1 MLEFVVWDV
10 QHGNA
15 IYMKTPNGRN
25 VMFDIGTGSYASG
38 AEFSPLSHL
47 KYNWGVD
54 CLHYLV
60 ISHPHADH
68 ISDIRN
74 MFDLN
79 LAPYVLHRPRGID
92 SDLISR
98 SNQDEYSDLVELY
111 LGVDRTYV
119 DPVSRELD
127 PSDPA
132 NYGGVQMN
140 FFHQFKNGTS
150 NLNNYSVVAV
160 IEYAGEKIIIPGDI
174 ETAGWKVLLERGDF
188 QEAVRGTT
196 VFVASHHGREAGFDS
211 DVFNYF
217 KPHVVIVSDGRF
229 SDTSITNRYGNHAQG
244 FTVTSRSTGYL
255 DTRYVL
261 TTRNDAAI
269 WVRVSEYG
277 KEITIK

>member
-25 VMFDIGTGSYASG
+25 VMFDIGTGSYG
-38 AEFSPLSHL
+38 DEAEFSPLRHL
-47 KYNWGVD
+47 KHNWGVD

-74 MFDLN
+74 MFNLN
-79 LAPYVLHRPRGID
+79 LAPCVLHRPRGID
-92 SDLISR
+92 PDLISK
-98 SNQDEYSDLVELY
+98 SNQDEYSDLVEFY
-111 LGVDRTYV
+111 LGLDRTYT

-132 NYGGVQMN
+132 NYGGVQMS
-140 FFHQFKNGTS
+140 FFHQFNNGTS
-150 NLNNYSVVAV
+150 NLNNYSVVA
-160 IEYAGEKIIIPGDI
+160 IIKYAGEQIIIPGDI
-174 ETAGWKVLLERGDF
+174 EAAGWKVLLERQDF
-188 QEAVRGTT
+188 QEAIKGTT
-196 VFVASHHGREAGFDS
+196 IFVASHHGREAGFHS
-211 DVFNYF
+211 AVFNYF
-217 KPHVVIVSDGRF
+217 NPHVVIVSDGKY
-229 SDTSITNRYGNHAQG
+229 SGTSATNKYLNHAQG
-244 FTVTSRSTGYL
+244 FIVKSRSTGNSE
-255 DTRYVL
+255 TRYVL

-269 WVRVSEYG
+269 WIRVGSG